1 MENLSRIEMV
11 KWAEIH
17 DPLYHSYESQGYWAQ
32 GYWAQGYWA
41 HGCRYEGG
49 MIVRCWIVD
58 W

>member
-17 DPLYHSYESQGYWAQ
+17 DPLYLSYESQGYWAQ
-32 GYWAQGYWA
+32 GYWAQG
-41 HGCRYEGG
+41 CRYKGG
-49 MIVRCWIVD
+49 MMVRCWIVD